1 METRLQRFALGCA
14 AIAVMATPMSAAAK
28 SASDLRD
35 LLGAR
40 ASGGERDLEG
50 RGWVSIT
57 GHRGGNASYSYW
69 WSASRKDCVM
79 VRTIDGRFDSIT
91 DASNGD
97 CNQKGGSSDAAV
109 AVGAV
114 GAIALIAA
122 LASHKSGHHENGE
135 HYSDRQQEADY
146 ERGHNDGM
154 YNQPYHNYSRSD
166 SYSSGYQSGVQQRG
180 HNTSYRDNH
189 RWGAGYAPSVDV
201 SDLNGARSAGAES
214 DLQSRG
220 FRSVDGFQSGGNGK
234 GAIWWNGRTRQ
245 CLQVITVNGYVDSLS
260 DIGNHRRCR

>member
-114 GAIALIAA
+114 GAIALIA
-122 LASHKSGHHENGE
+122 
-135 HYSDRQQEADY
+135 
-146 ERGHNDGM
+146 GHNDGM